1 MLNILIVDDALV
13 IRKNLA
19 KFFNDLG
26 HKVIAE
32 AENGAKAVEFCK
44 TTSEKIDL
52 ITMDV
57 TMPEM
62 DGIEATSL
70 IKEVLPDVNVVMVTS
85 HGQEELVSDALKAG
99 AKNFIL
105 KPITEEKLEQV
116 IGKLFSEYA
125 KKDEDDELIDE
136 D

>member
-44 TTSEKIDL
+44 TTTEKIDL

-62 DGIEATSL
+62 DGIEATKL
-70 IKEVLPDVNVVMVTS
+70 IKEVLPDTNIVMITS
-85 HGQEELVSDALKAG
+85 HGQEELVSEALKSG
-99 AKNFIL
+99 AKNFVL
-105 KPITEEKLEQV
+105 KPITEEKLEHV
-116 IGKLFSEYA
+116 IGTLFSEYA
-125 KKDEDDELIDE
+125 KEEDDELID
-136 D
+136 

>member
-26 HKVIAE
+26 HKIIAE
-32 AENGAKAVEFCK
+32 AKNGAEAVELCK
-44 TTSEKIDL
+44 TQKEKIDL
-52 ITMDV
+52 ITMDI

-62 DGIEATSL
+62 DGIEATKL
-70 IKEVLPDVNVVMVTS
+70 IKEVLPDVNIVMITS
-85 HGQEELVSDALKAG
+85 HGQEELVSESLKAG

-116 IGKLFSEYA
+116 LGKLFKEYA
-125 KKDEDDELIDE
+125 KEEDDELIDE

>member
-1 MLNILIVDDALV
+1 MLNVLVVDDALV
-13 IRKNLA
+13 IRKNLT

-32 AENGAKAVEFCK
+32 AKNGAEAVELCK
-44 TTSEKIDL
+44 TITEKIDL
-52 ITMDV
+52 ITMDI

-62 DGIEATSL
+62 TGIEATKL
-70 IKEVLPDVNVVMVTS
+70 IKEILPDVNIVMITS
-85 HGQEELVSDALKAG
+85 HGQEELVSESLKSG

-105 KPITEEKLEQV
+105 KPITEEKLEHV
-116 IGKLFSEYA
+116 IGALYSEYA
-125 KKDEDDELIDE
+125 KKEEDELIDE